1 MAIRT
6 IADLPQISINDV
18 RDHSLCANIC
28 NSLFEI
34 SYMSAVEDHSTY

>member
-18 RDHSLCANIC
+18 RTDGLCANIC
-28 NSLFEI
+28 NSLFEM
-34 SYMSAVEDHSTY
+34 SYMSAVGHYSTY